1 MDMISNSKEQLIK
14 SIREWV
20 KIENEIKFL
29 QQQLNTRKK
38 EKTSLS
44 NNIMHFMKEME
55 VSNVDIQN
63 GKICYSKTTSKKP
76 ITQKS
81 LLNILAKYYDGNTDE
96 ATQVG
101 QFIFDNRETT
111 IKESIK
117 MKLNQSSEQSL

>member
-1 MDMISNSKEQLIK
+1 MATLSNSKEQLIK

-20 KIENEIKFL
+20 KLENEIKIL
-29 QQQLNTRKK
+29 QQQLNSRKK
-38 EKTSLS
+38 EKANLS
-44 NNIMHFMKEME
+44 ESIMHFMKEME

-63 GKICYSKTTSKKP
+63 GQICYSKTTSKKP

-81 LLNILAKYYDGNTDE
+81 LLNILAKYYDGNLDE

-101 QFIFDNRETT
+101 QFIFENRETS

-117 MKLNQSSEQSL
+117 MKMNQPSENK